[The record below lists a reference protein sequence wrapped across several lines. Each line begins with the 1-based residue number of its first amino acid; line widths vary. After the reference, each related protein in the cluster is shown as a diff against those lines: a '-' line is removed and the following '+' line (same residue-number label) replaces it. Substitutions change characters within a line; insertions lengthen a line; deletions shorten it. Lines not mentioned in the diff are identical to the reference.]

1 MWSSCLSLNTEKKY
15 MGGGRRGKLLQ
26 NSRVQQSK
34 TQLELKQARK
44 VKDSKRGFC
53 TYAISKRQVK
63 ENTVLLCIC
72 VEDLETKGIE
82 KDDVLNAI
90 FLSVFAAK
98 VCSRAA
104 YVLK

>member
-1 MWSSCLSLNTEKKY
+1 MNVELMPEFKHRKEVHGRWKKGKASSEQQSPAI
-15 MGGGRRGKLLQ
+15 Q
-26 NSRVQQSK
+26 NS
-34 TQLELKQARK
+34 ELKQARK

-98 VCSRAA
+98 VCSQAA